1 MMSEQSA
8 LEAEG
13 ADEFTKYFELVWAN
27 LGCGLTS
34 VTGFCTA
41 INPIDFTLWTVEVFL
56 LGLVAGI
63 VSAQTYNY
71 IRNVQFSMR
80 QEK

>member
-63 VSAQTYNY
+63 VSAQMYNY

-80 QEK
+80 QDK